1 MQWSVLTSEEQL
13 AAILEKSFNKPQ
25 VIFKHS
31 TRCSVSS
38 VIKTRLEKE
47 LAPDNIDFH
56 YLDLLAYRSLSK
68 KIAEDL
74 NVHHESPQ
82 VLLVKDGECIFDESH
97 LVIRMQDIIAEVI

>member
-38 VIKTRLEKE
+38 VIKTRLEKSVI
-47 LAPDNIDFH
+47 PPNIDFH
-56 YLDLLAYRSLSK
+56 YLDLLAYRPLSG
-68 KIAEDL
+68 KIAEKL
-74 NVHHESPQ
+74 QVYHESPQ

-97 LVIRMQDIIAEVI
+97 LAVYMEDIAAQVA